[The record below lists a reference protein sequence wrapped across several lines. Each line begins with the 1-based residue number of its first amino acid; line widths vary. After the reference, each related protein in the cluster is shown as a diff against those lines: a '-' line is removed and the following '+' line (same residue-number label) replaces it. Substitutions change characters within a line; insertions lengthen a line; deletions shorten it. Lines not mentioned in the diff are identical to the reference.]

1 MAKAETKNKKDSKKE
16 EVKEKAVKSSMI
28 LTSPRITEKSTTL
41 SEVNKYTFNVAVGT
55 NKNEIKKEIKKL
67 YGIVV
72 LDVNIIA
79 IAPRGVFVRGRFGVK
94 KGGKKAVITVKK
106 GDTLPLA

>member
-1 MAKAETKNKKDSKKE
+1 MQINNMAKAEKTKKVE
-16 EVKEKAVKSSMI
+16 EGAVKSSMI

-41 SEVNKYTFNVAVGT
+41 AETNKYTFNVAVGT

-67 YGIVV
+67 YGITV

>member
-1 MAKAETKNKKDSKKE
+1 MAKAETKKKDSKA
-16 EVKEKAVKSSMI
+16 VKEGDVKSSLI

-41 SEVNKYTFNVAVGT
+41 ADSNKYTFNVAVTT

-67 YGIVV
+67 YGIIP

-79 IAPRGVFVRGRFGVK
+79 ISPKSVFVRGRYGVK

-106 GDTLPLA
+106 GDSLPLA

>member
-1 MAKAETKNKKDSKKE
+1 MAKAETK
-16 EVKEKAVKSSMI
+16 KEKSTKKVDESAVKSSMI

-41 SEVNKYTFNVAVGT
+41 AEVNKYTFNVATTT

-67 YGIVV
+67 YGVV
-72 LDVNIIA
+72 PLDVNIIA

>member
-1 MAKAETKNKKDSKKE
+1 MATTKTKKNTKE
-16 EVKEKAVKSSMI
+16 VVEGKEKTHPMLKG
-28 LTSPRITEKSTTL
+28 PRITEKSTTL
-41 SEVNKYTFNVAVGT
+41 AETNKYTFNVAVGT

-67 YGIVV
+67 YGVV
-72 LDVNIIA
+72 PLDVNIIA

>member
-1 MAKAETKNKKDSKKE
+1 MTKAEKTTKKE
-16 EVKEKAVKSSMI
+16 GDLKSSMI

-41 SEVNKYTFNVAVGT
+41 AETNKYTFNVAVGT
-55 NKNEIKKEIKKL
+55 NKNEIKKEVKKL
-67 YGIVV
+67 YGVIP
-72 LDVNIIA
+72 LDVNIIS
-79 IAPRGVFVRGRFGVK
+79 IAPKGVFVRGRFGVK